1 MFNEMQLKATLDFI
15 ICEVNFMHSK
25 HFSASNPLQERSLKV
40 SVEPQES
47 LISPTVKHEVTLLKK
62 KKTTEQNTMPRMNL
76 WTRRTTSKIVLF
88 SHLA

>member
-15 ICEVNFMHSK
+15 ICKVNFMHSK

-62 KKTTEQNTMPRMNL
+62 KKPLNKTQCQGWTSEREEQQV
-76 WTRRTTSKIVLF
+76 K
-88 SHLA
+88 

>member
-15 ICEVNFMHSK
+15 ICKVNFMHSK

-62 KKTTEQNTMPRMNL
+62 KKNH
-76 WTRRTTSKIVLF
+76 WTKHNAKDEPLNEKNNK
-88 SHLA
+88 